1 MIQLKTKPTLS
12 ARVKSMPGIF
22 LQSLFIAF
30 SGALMPGPMLTYTI
44 EMSLKR
50 GVRAG
55 ILIPLGHALLEAVVA
70 IALLT
75 GAGAFLTKGPFKA
88 ALGLVGGLVLLY
100 LGLGMI
106 RDVVGRKLRLDFSP
120 PQTHKYNSMFFGGVL
135 ISLANPY
142 FTFWWAAV
150 GLGLITS
157 AYVALGIRGAVL
169 FYLGHI
175 LADFAWYFSVSFLV
189 AKSKTLINLK
199 VYLGIILLLGAAMIF
214 FGINFFLTGI
224 RESFPL

>member
-1 MIQLKTKPTLS
+1 
-12 ARVKSMPGIF
+12 
-22 LQSLFIAF
+22 
-30 SGALMPGPMLTYTI
+30 
-44 EMSLKR
+44 
-50 GVRAG
+50 VRA
-55 ILIPLGHALLEAVVA
+55 
-70 IALLT
+70 
-75 GAGAFLTKGPFKA
+75 AFLTKGPFKT

-175 LADFAWYFSVSFLV
+175 LADFAWYFSISFLV
-189 AKSKTLINLK
+189 AQSKTLINLK
-199 VYLGIILLLGAAMIF
+199 IYNGIILLLGTVMIF
-214 FGINFFLTGI
+214 FSLTFLLSGV
-224 RESFPL
+224 REISPL